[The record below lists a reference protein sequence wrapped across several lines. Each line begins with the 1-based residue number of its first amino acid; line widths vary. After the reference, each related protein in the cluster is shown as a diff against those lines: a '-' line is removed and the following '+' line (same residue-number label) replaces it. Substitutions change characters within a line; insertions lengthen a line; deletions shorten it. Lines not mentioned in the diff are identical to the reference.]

1 MMSTVRDYYEVLGV
15 EKAADGDTIKKAYRK
30 LALQYHPDRSG
41 GDKEAEEKFKEA
53 TEAYEVL
60 RDADKRAAYDRYGH
74 AGVKRG
80 GAGGGGGGFGGFGF
94 EDAINIFMRDFGGFS
109 GFEDVFGGGRRGRGG
124 VQKGK
129 DLQVRL
135 PLTLEEVATGVRK
148 RVLVRGLDPC
158 ATCSGTGS
166 MDQGEP
172 PVCTTCQGAGQVRTV
187 QRSPFGQFVS
197 ASVCPTCRG
206 EGKVIKNPCKT
217 CHGDGRQRGEQ
228 TVEVDIPAGVSSD
241 NYLTMRG
248 VGNVGPRGGPRGD
261 VIVVIEVEE
270 DPRFVREG
278 SDLIYDLPVS
288 FSQAALG
295 QEVKVPTVYG
305 EEAVRIPAGVQSG
318 ETFTLRGKGL
328 PHLGGGGRGDQQVRV
343 HVWTPGDLTPEQEA
357 LFRQLAELE
366 GPVPQAGSRRGK
378 GFWSRV
384 RDAFAA

>member
-1 MMSTVRDYYEVLGV
+1 MMSAVRDYYEVLGV
-15 EKAADGDTIKKAYRK
+15 EKTADGEAIKKAYRK
-30 LALQYHPDRSG
+30 LALQYHPDRNG
-41 GDKEAEEKFKEA
+41 GDKEAEDKFKEA

-60 RDADKRAAYDRYGH
+60 RDGDKRAAYDRYGH

-80 GAGGGGGGFGGFGF
+80 GAGAGGFGGGFGF
-94 EDAINIFMRDFGGFS
+94 EDALNIFMRDFGGFGG
-109 GFEDVFGGGRRGRGG
+109 GFDDLFGGRRGRGR

-129 DLQVRL
+129 DLQVRVPISL
-135 PLTLEEVATGVRK
+135 QEVATGVRK
-148 RVLVRGLDPC
+148 RVSIRALDPC
-158 ATCSGTGS
+158 GTCTGTGS
-166 MDQGEP
+166 ADAGEP
-172 PVCTTCQGAGQVRTV
+172 AVCATCQGAGQVRTV
-187 QRSPFGQFVS
+187 QRTVFGQFVQ
-197 ASVCPTCRG
+197 AAVCPACQG
-206 EGKVIKNPCKT
+206 EGRVVKNPCKT
-217 CHGDGRQRGEQ
+217 CNGDGRQRGEH
-228 TVEVDIPAGVSSD
+228 TVDVDIPAGVSSD
-241 NYLTMRG
+241 NYLTLRG
-248 VGNVGPRGGPRGD
+248 AGNAGPRGGPRGD

-270 DPRFVREG
+270 DPRFMREG

-295 QEVKVPTVYG
+295 QEVEVPTVYG
-305 EEAVRIPAGVQSG
+305 DEKVRIPAGVQSG

-343 HVWTPGDLTPEQEA
+343 HVWTPSELTPEQEA